1 MIGQPVDV
9 ELKTRF
15 QQEIESMMTRVSKL
29 MKDLKLKDKERGLY
43 TLAPAKTKEKVVY
56 PEPYSGDTGVNV
68 FNLVNDA
75 KDAIAADQVRR
86 SDQIKTQRK
95 FLKGDVKQVVGEHY
109 TDLEK
114 ASAALTKAFG
124 DPTLIWKRLFEGMK
138 KGLGNYENWG
148 KKKIS
153 KRLTAICKMEDFLR
167 HALSFQATSTP
178 TRLSATL

>member
-95 FLKGDVKQVVGEHY
+95 FLK
-109 TDLEK
+109 
-114 ASAALTKAFG
+114 
-124 DPTLIWKRLFEGMK
+124 R
-138 KGLGNYENWG
+138 
-148 KKKIS
+148 
-153 KRLTAICKMEDFLR
+153 
-167 HALSFQATSTP
+167 
-178 TRLSATL
+178 